1 MALTL
6 GFRVQENDSF
16 SISSSS
22 SKNTKGGSKQDIN
35 SDNMKIVYQ
44 DPSLHPIGW
53 DNFEIVPDLSNL
65 QEEIVAKR
73 MMEDLPEDE
82 ESTGKRITY

>member
-1 MALTL
+1 
-6 GFRVQENDSF
+6 
-16 SISSSS
+16 
-22 SKNTKGGSKQDIN
+22 
-35 SDNMKIVYQ
+35 MKIVYQ
-44 DPSLHPIGW
+44 DSQLHPIEW

-82 ESTGKRITY
+82 ESTGKRITN